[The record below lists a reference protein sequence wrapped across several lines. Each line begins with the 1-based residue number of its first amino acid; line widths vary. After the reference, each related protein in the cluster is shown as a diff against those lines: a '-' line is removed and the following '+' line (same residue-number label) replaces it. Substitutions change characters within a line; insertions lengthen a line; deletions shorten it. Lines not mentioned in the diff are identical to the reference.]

1 MRHLVQTRRGQEG
14 FSVAHMPSCGLLMA
28 LGLLAFLPSHRA
40 LADNVALMVGP
51 DNVKRSGAVGTQGAT
66 SDELG
71 SLHYPDQIM
80 AVPVRETDDNKDLLT
95 SWAATHKFFVVPINI
110 AVQPAKDRTPESL
123 SLTVTFPGVGALT
136 KQPIVIDCF
145 PKTGFDA
152 AAFSGSA
159 ELKLDSD
166 LKFSPG
172 PVGSVGSSANAA
184 LTYKY
189 APNYANVVSG
199 NGSGSAFW
207 QFTRTQAN
215 YPVGELSLK
224 LVVAVPVQ
232 MVAAGMNMAADARID
247 YSGRWWTTG
256 TTITS
261 FRSHVSYP
269 E

>member
-1 MRHLVQTRRGQEG
+1 MRHVVQTRRRQAGV
-14 FSVAHMPSCGLLMA
+14 SVAYRPSFGLLIA
-28 LGLLAFLPSHRA
+28 LGLLGSLPSHRA
-40 LADNVALMVGP
+40 LADIVALMVGP
-51 DNVKRSGAVGTQGAT
+51 DDVKRSGATGTQGVT
-66 SDELG
+66 GDELG

-80 AVPVRETDDNKDLLT
+80 AFPVRETDDNKDLLT

-110 AVQPAKDRTPESL
+110 AVQPAKDRIPESF
-123 SLTVTFPGVGALT
+123 SLTVTFPGIGALT
-136 KQPIVIDCF
+136 RQPIVIDCF

-159 ELKLDSD
+159 ELKLDGD
-166 LKFSPG
+166 LKFAPG
-172 PVGSVGSSANAA
+172 PVGSVGSSVNAA
-184 LTYKY
+184 LAYKY

-207 QFTRTQAN
+207 QFTRTQTN

-224 LVVAVPVQ
+224 LVVAVPIQ
-232 MVAAGMNMAADARID
+232 MVTAGMNMTADARIG
-247 YSGRWWTTG
+247 YSGRWWATG